1 MAPPFTASLH
11 TAPSISHTHEQ
22 LPLQPLQPQEH
33 PHQHQ
38 KLQRPLLQQEQHMP
52 AHQEDTVQPHPA
64 LQPLQQLLEHKDE
77 AQDLAIPTDIT
88 IKTDVDPHDET
99 TTTTTIVHLP
109 FEIAQQ
115 CAPPKVI
122 SWMKS
127 HRAARP
133 KHAAQHNNH
142 PPHPHHHHHSSRH
155 PPSSRVERLLPFMRK
170 RKSTV
175 DHAKKGNS
183 AVTVF
188 SIQVTVLGRVLVPPN
203 SSDLSSTFDQ
213 EQPRTLK
220 PEDLAPTKTIS
231 AQINRSE
238 TTSYVIHRTFEDFQ
252 RLSEGVLCLRR
263 ALHAHHSSHQQQSH
277 DDPRHHGDHILR
289 HQQEPST
296 ASSTESGTVLD
307 PAASSTIVPTTAASI
322 QPHEGPVLTALRV
335 RHPRPNLYQSFLR
348 QFGFST
354 AKANQ
359 RAFDASSTTHG
370 FHEEGAFERV
380 LELNQYLE
388 DVWFWLLPEN
398 VPPELDLSVVHD
410 IMQWLKPSSLGTHA
424 DGRQMRDRQDQS
436 QEQPRPDTSILR
448 RSQAQPKTVSM
459 EAKSAVSTAG
469 AGHRHGQDEGV
480 NTGRSSSATSLPS
493 LSSTYASSSSVMSP
507 ISSISEVSV
516 ASHSNDE
523 SDGKDS
529 TAGDL
534 FGRGATLE
542 GNARATLPSPD
553 TPFHRVDTKSVPNTH
568 LPTPRASSETPR
580 PPTEPLPSVSRRRPR
595 HGTATDSNAAA
606 LKVKRRISFSHVLKS
621 LSFNTSDTPPRPRP
635 HQARQSF
642 HESAVG
648 RSKTVSASMPTS
660 PTLKD
665 SFSVDEIYIWSTVT
679 TKNTVGARPTVISS
693 PVISASSAT

>member
-11 TAPSISHTHEQ
+11 TAPSLSQTHEQ
-22 LPLQPLQPQEH
+22 QPLPQQE
-33 PHQHQ
+33 QQLQYQ

-52 AHQEDTVQPHPA
+52 LDQEGIVQPQPG
-64 LQPLQQLLEHKDE
+64 LQHLQQLLEHKDE
-77 AQDLAIPTDIT
+77 AKDLAIPTDIT

-109 FEIAQQ
+109 FQIAQQ
-115 CAPPKVI
+115 CPPPKVI

-133 KHAAQHNNH
+133 KHAAQHNSH
-142 PPHPHHHHHSSRH
+142 HQHPHHHHHSSRH
-155 PPSSRVERLLPFMRK
+155 APTNRVERLLPFLRK
-170 RKSTV
+170 RKSSV

-203 SSDLSSTFDQ
+203 STDLFSTLDQ
-213 EQPRTLK
+213 EQPRSLK

-252 RLSEGVLCLRR
+252 RLSEGVLCLQR
-263 ALHAHHSSHQQQSH
+263 ALHAHHSSHQQHQSH

-307 PAASSTIVPTTAASI
+307 PAASSTIAQTTAASI
-322 QPHEGPVLTALRV
+322 PPHEGPALTALRV

-388 DVWFWLLPEN
+388 DVWYWLLPEN

-424 DGRQMRDRQDQS
+424 DGRQMRDRLDPS
-436 QEQPRPDTSILR
+436 QEQPRPDTSIMR
-448 RSQAQPKTVSM
+448 RNQAQPKTVSM
-459 EAKSAVSTAG
+459 EPESSVSTA
-469 AGHRHGQDEGV
+469 
-480 NTGRSSSATSLPS
+480 
-493 LSSTYASSSSVMSP
+493 
-507 ISSISEVSV
+507 VSV
-516 ASHSNDE
+516 
-523 SDGKDS
+523 
-529 TAGDL
+529 
-534 FGRGATLE
+534 
-542 GNARATLPSPD
+542 
-553 TPFHRVDTKSVPNTH
+553 VPNAH
-568 LPTPRASSETPR
+568 LPTPKASSETPR
-580 PPTEPLPSVSRRRPR
+580 PTELLPSVSKRRPR
-595 HGTATDSNAAA
+595 QGTATDSTTAA

-621 LSFNTSDTPPRPRP
+621 LSFNTSDTPLRSRP
-635 HQARQSF
+635 HHARQSF
-642 HESAVG
+642 HESAAG
-648 RSKTVSASMPTS
+648 RAKTVSASMPTS

-665 SFSVDEIYIWSTVT
+665 SFGGDEIYIWSTVT
-679 TKNTVGARPTVISS
+679 TKNMVGARPTVISS
-693 PVISASSAT
+693 PVISASSST